1 MTVTVGAPKLQT
13 VSTYR
18 DVRKKV
24 DCIEAERIMFVFHE
38 LHRRLLLLGGFTAA
52 SSADAQ
58 KFPDSAK
65 KLRAA
70 AADTSTSAQE
80 MKILTRNALRDISSQ
95 PHLCSSL
102 RRAKAD
108 PRVEEM
114 ARLVEQL
121 KIAMLDRLTT
131 TQSSEEDRI
140 MFIRKANQKCKET
153 KLQSQKLQVELENAE
168 EQRTQEAEKRAE
180 TIRQLKCDLH
190 QIEQYAQESSKR
202 VTSEVEKQRQSD
214 VRNSDQRQA
223 KLVTQITPLRA
234 ELAKL
239 VGEHREIELNL
250 RSKKFRM
257 ETEVEN
263 WLTKYDDFMGGQQDN
278 IEKVQSAYDEEK
290 EQLDDL
296 RERFAVLKVDYEE
309 IMAERERIRLE
320 EEARKKEFEERTYN
334 ATVIQA
340 FFRSYKVR
348 KNMKNKGKKGKGK
361 KGKK

>member
-1 MTVTVGAPKLQT
+1 MG
-13 VSTYR
+13 
-18 DVRKKV
+18 
-24 DCIEAERIMFVFHE
+24 
-38 LHRRLLLLGGFTAA
+38 
-52 SSADAQ
+52 
-58 KFPDSAK
+58 
-65 KLRAA
+65 
-70 AADTSTSAQE
+70 
-80 MKILTRNALRDISSQ
+80 
-95 PHLCSSL
+95 
-102 RRAKAD
+102 
-108 PRVEEM
+108 
-114 ARLVEQL
+114 
-121 KIAMLDRLTT
+121 
-131 TQSSEEDRI
+131 
-140 MFIRKANQKCKET
+140 
-153 KLQSQKLQVELENAE
+153 
-168 EQRTQEAEKRAE
+168 
-180 TIRQLKCDLH
+180 
-190 QIEQYAQESSKR
+190 QYAQESSKR

-278 IEKVQSAYDEEK
+278 IEKVQS
-290 EQLDDL
+290 DDL